1 MCRILAVSETPTNLR
16 YDLPLDFEILGKGI
30 YSPRQ
35 AARLVGGSAQEVRRW
50 TRGSGPSEPLWH
62 AYYQGLDDTAE
73 LSFADLIEVRV
84 VKAFKEAGISTQAI
98 RFAINY
104 AQNAFGVERPLSTLG
119 FKTDGG
125 EILMDAVERD
135 GEFVSLAKAR
145 PGQKVFAELVKQS
158 VRDLEY
164 EGQTAARWR
173 PHHVHG
179 IVLDPTRQF
188 GTPLIDEF
196 GVSTSVLYEEF
207 KHLGDPKYLAK
218 LYDMPASLVRAAI
231 KYEASLDGVNG

>member
-1 MCRILAVSETPTNLR
+1 M
-16 YDLPLDFEILGKGI
+16 PLDFEILGKGI

-35 AARLVGGSAQEVRRW
+35 AARLVGSSAQEIRRW

-62 AYYQGLDDTAE
+62 AYYQQLDDTAE

-98 RFAINY
+98 RFAINLARDTY
-104 AQNAFGVERPLSTLG
+104 EVDRPLSTLG

-125 EILMDAVERD
+125 EILMDAIEHD
-135 GEFVSLAKAR
+135 GELVSLARAR

-158 VRDLEY
+158 VKDLEY
-164 EGQTAARWR
+164 DDGTAARWR
-173 PHHVHG
+173 PHHVQG

-188 GTPLIDEF
+188 GTPLIDDY
-196 GVSTSVLYEEF
+196 GVSTSVLYEEY
-207 KHLGDPKYLAK
+207 KLSGDAKYLAK
-218 LYDMPASLVRAAI
+218 IYDMPVQLIRAAI
-231 KYEASLDGVNG
+231 KYEASLDE